1 MYVHV
6 LSFRI
11 SLSQDGFTAL
21 HAACLEGHDSI
32 VSLLLQAGANMD
44 KETEVRLV
52 VSQDFKC
59 S

>member
-6 LSFRI
+6 LSFWI
-11 SLSQDGFTAL
+11 FLLQDGFTAL

-32 VSLLLQAGANMD
+32 VSLLLQAGASMD